1 MCWEKKQQ
9 QISTKRFSSY
19 SFFFWNIWKTE
30 RIRSLISLSA
40 ADFCFLWSVP
50 QLCELWRLREM
61 QVWLWIKTPHIFLGL
76 VLTYFSSE
84 QLRCSLPHI
93 LSNNNPC
100 LSCFHRAH
108 QWDDPTTASFMSML
122 SVQREEYREQLWKLE
137 VNPISYFLFCFV
149 VDALAPL
156 SLLLYIC
163 AIKYI

>member
-1 MCWEKKQQ
+1 ME
-9 QISTKRFSSY
+9 
-19 SFFFWNIWKTE
+19 
-30 RIRSLISLSA
+30 
-40 ADFCFLWSVP
+40 
-50 QLCELWRLREM
+50 
-61 QVWLWIKTPHIFLGL
+61 VWLWIKTPHIFLGL

-100 LSCFHRAH
+100 LICFRSAH
-108 QWDDPTTASFMSML
+108 QWDDPATASFMSML

-163 AIKYI
+163 AIKYIYILLQSVSVQLSLWLCVFSHSGGNYEVWALGCPGGLAVQHTHNVPALSMWLSTV